1 MVSSSF
7 LTSFPALL
15 VLSQG
20 CHGLFNT
27 IDPALYNNDTD
38 TIGADKDN
46 QGYIL
51 GWVHALNVPVKRAW
65 AGIEPKLATIED

>member
-46 QGYIL
+46 QGFIL
-51 GWVHALNVPVKRAW
+51 G
-65 AGIEPKLATIED
+65 